1 MTARTR
7 IAVVLISA
15 PVLAFALVGS
25 LLGRTSAR
33 QETYPHLRVFD
44 DVFSLTTGNYVEPVD
59 VEKLMHGAMTGLA
72 DSLDA
77 DSAFLTADQTR
88 AVESRAPLPPGDV
101 GVDLTRQYYLRIIAV
116 RDGSPAARAG
126 LRSGDFVRLIDRQPT
141 REMSVWEGVRKLR
154 GKPGTA
160 VSVTVIRGNAADPHV
175 VSLTREEM
183 TSAPL
188 VSKMAGRGVGVIRIV
203 EFTDQTPSALRA
215 SIAHLQKSGAKA
227 LVLDLRNTARGPL
240 LSGIA
245 TARLFVAS
253 GTLAMQDTRGASRQT
268 IAAETGDGSLT
279 LPLALLVDIGTTGA
293 AELFASAL
301 AGQKRAELFG
311 ERTGGR
317 AALQRMFKLPDGSAL
332 WMSCAW
338 YLTPAGNPIHE
349 RGLQPDVAIEQ
360 PDFDFGVERPV
371 ADATLDRAVERLRS
385 RLPS

>member
-1 MTARTR
+1 MTTRTR

-15 PVLAFALVGS
+15 PVLAFAVVGS

-33 QETYPHLRVFD
+33 QEAYPHLRVFD

-59 VEKLMHGAMTGLA
+59 VDKLMHGAMHGLA

-77 DSAFLTADQTR
+77 DSAFLTAGEAR
-88 AVESRAPLPPGDV
+88 AVESGVPLSAGDI

-116 RDGSPAARAG
+116 RDASPAARAG

-154 GKPGTA
+154 GKAGTP
-160 VSVTVIRGNAADPHV
+160 VSLTIIRGNAAEPHV

-183 TSAPL
+183 TPL
-188 VSKMAGRGVGVIRIV
+188 PLTSRMAGNGVGVIRIA
-203 EFTDQTPSALRA
+203 EFTDQTPAALRTA
-215 SIAHLQKSGAKA
+215 IAHLQKSGAKA

-240 LSGIA
+240 LAGIA
-245 TARLFVAS
+245 TTRLFVAS
-253 GTLAMQDTRGASRQT
+253 GTLAMQDTRGATRQT
-268 IAAETGDGSLT
+268 IAAATGDGSLT
-279 LPLALLVDIGTTGA
+279 VPLALLVDIGTIGA

-301 AGQKRAELFG
+301 AGQNRAELFG

-317 AALQRMFKLPDGSAL
+317 AAQQRLFKLPDGSAL
-332 WMSCAW
+332 WMSYAW

-360 PDFDFGVERPV
+360 PDIDFGAEPPA
-371 ADATLDRAVERLRS
+371 ADVTLDKAVERLRG
-385 RLPS
+385 RLSS